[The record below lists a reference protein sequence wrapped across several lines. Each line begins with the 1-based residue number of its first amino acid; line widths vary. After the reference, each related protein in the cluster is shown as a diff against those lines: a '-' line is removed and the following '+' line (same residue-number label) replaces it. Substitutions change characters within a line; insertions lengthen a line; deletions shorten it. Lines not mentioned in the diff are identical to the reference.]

1 MTLGG
6 RAAFTVIISVLHLS
20 VERREGEEKLESK
33 FADIN
38 LTHDVSGTWLKYLE
52 CLMLVT

>member
-1 MTLGG
+1 MGG
-6 RAAFTVIISVLHLS
+6 GGN
-20 VERREGEEKLESK
+20 EEGEEKLESK